1 MKTKDFFRIIL
12 FIFFIFSSDCRNP
25 SESILDSGVMDSEYD
40 LPESIIGQN
49 AAFVNINIL
58 PMDREAVLTNHSVI
72 VKDGIISRI
81 GPSEIVSVPDEAI
94 VIDGKGEAYL
104 MPGLCDMHIHMSGSL
119 TAIRND
125 YILYIAN
132 GVTTIREM
140 WGGQSDISVSDRDA
154 IAAGEIMGPAIY
166 ASSPGMDGPG
176 GPWASFTSPVTTSSQ
191 ARGLV
196 RRYALKGYD
205 FIKVYNSLTPEV
217 YQAITS
223 EAGQQGIPVVGHVP
237 KAVGIEAVFAAG
249 QRSLEHLIGIKLLA
263 SQPFTGGIL
272 DMEVVGE
279 LAAKAKIAST
289 WHTPTNTVNSLSAT
303 DAQQIRNSPEFSY
316 ISPGLRQSFIN
327 GFHQGLSS
335 NVASRED
342 ANQKT
347 IAKVL
352 YDAGVQLLVGSDSGF
367 GYMIHGFAV
376 HSELQSFI
384 DMGLTPYQTL
394 RAATAAAAI
403 FVGDEDEFG
412 IVKEGLRADLILLSG
427 NPLENF
433 DHLNRDRL
441 GVMVKGDWHLQ
452 IKLNSMLEEIADSY

>member
-1 MKTKDFFRIIL
+1 M
-12 FIFFIFSSDCRNP
+12 N
-25 SESILDSGVMDSEYD
+25 SEVD
-40 LPESIIGQN
+40 LPESIIGQD
-49 AAFVNINIL
+49 AAFVNVTVL
-58 PMDREAVLTNHSVI
+58 PMDREALLTNHTVI
-72 VKDGIISRI
+72 VEDGIISRI
-81 GPSEIVSVPDEAI
+81 GPSEIVSIPDEAI
-94 VIDGKGEAYL
+94 LIDGKGEAYL
-104 MPGLCDMHIHMSGSL
+104 IPGLSDMHIHMSSSL
-119 TAIRND
+119 KAIRND

-154 IAAGEIMGPAIY
+154 IAAGEILGPTIY
-166 ASSPGMDGPG
+166 AASPGMDGPG
-176 GPWASFTSPVTTSSQ
+176 GPWAVFTPPVSSIDQ
-191 ARGLV
+191 AQELV
-196 RRYALKGYD
+196 RDYVSRGYD
-205 FIKVYNSLTPEV
+205 FIKVYNLLSPDV
-217 YQAITS
+217 YQAIVD
-223 EAGQQGIPVVGHVP
+223 EAKKHSIPVIGHVP
-237 KAVGIEAVFAAG
+237 RAVGIEAVFAAG

-263 SQPFTGGIL
+263 SNPFTGGNL
-272 DMEVVGE
+272 NMAKVNE
-279 LAAKAKIAST
+279 LVAKAKAAGT

-376 HSELQSFI
+376 HNELESFI
-384 DMGLTPYQTL
+384 EMGLTPYQTL

-403 FVGDEDEFG
+403 FVGAEDEFG
-412 IVKEGLRADLILLSG
+412 IVKEGLRADLILLAG
-427 NPLENF
+427 NPLEKF

-441 GVMVKGDWHLQ
+441 GVMVKGDWYSQ
-452 IKLNSMLEEIADSY
+452 IKLNSMLKEIADSY